1 VSGRPARTDAP
12 PGRHAGDPDTIR
24 GMSDPK
30 SDDQKTDQGQ
40 TDPEELPDGQGPVDD
55 VASGGDDDQFEG

>member
-1 VSGRPARTDAP
+1 
-12 PGRHAGDPDTIR
+12 
-24 GMSDPK
+24 MSDPK

-40 TDPEELPDGQGPVDD
+40 TDPDVLPDGQGPVDD

>member
-1 VSGRPARTDAP
+1 MSARSAPAHLSSGIRADGA
-12 PGRHAGDPDTIR
+12 DTIG

-30 SDDQKTDQGQ
+30 SDDQTTEQGGK
-40 TDPEELPDGQGPVDD
+40 DPEELPDGQGPVDD